1 MREVRRIKGT
11 CHHFDHAAAPDT
23 GINKAAIQGI
33 ENMPRPPIISA
44 NEKLELV
51 LRVLSGELSLA
62 QASRQAKVS
71 QQSVANWRNKFLDG
85 GREALEGILSKTTK
99 RERELQA
106 EIAELKTALG
116 EAYMQLRVRRRAA
129 EYRSIPFSNS
139 RRSGGNPESVSRS
152 SATSS
157 TSHDARIHGGS
168 PFTRQRQS
176 L

>member
-1 MREVRRIKGT
+1 
-11 CHHFDHAAAPDT
+11 
-23 GINKAAIQGI
+23 
-33 ENMPRPPIISA
+33 MPRPPAISA

-71 QQSVANWRNKFLDG
+71 QQSVANWRNKFIDG
-85 GREALEGILSKTTK
+85 GREALEGVLSKTAR

-116 EAYMQLRVRRRAA
+116 EAYIQLRVRRRAG
-129 EYRSIPFSNS
+129 EYRSIPFPNS
-139 RRSGGNPESVSRS
+139 RRSDGSPESASRS

-157 TSHDARIHGGS
+157 TSHDARIHGGRPS
-168 PFTRQRQS
+168 TRLRQS
-176 L
+176 V